1 MRVCNCLIH
10 HAATEEERKAICEAL
25 EYARVLGDSAGI
37 TLAMSQLQP
46 CPKLGIVTTDESVI
60 ASGPTIPGKLG
71 DHYPTRV
78 VLRQLSD
85 EKYVTYIEVFDH
97 DLNHREYMW
106 GHYFTDAHEARIDFS
121 DRVSRGY

>member
-10 HAATEEERKAICEAL
+10 HAVAEEERQAIYKSL
-25 EYARVLGDSAGI
+25 EYARSVGDSAGI
-37 TLAMSQLQP
+37 MLAMCQLQP
-46 CPKLGIVTTDESVI
+46 CPKLGVVTTDESVI
-60 ASGPTIPGKLG
+60 ASGPTIPGEPG

-78 VLRQLSD
+78 VLRRLSD
-85 EKYVTYIEVFDH
+85 DEYVTHIEVFDH
-97 DLNHREYMW
+97 DLSHREYMW